1 LNNAKKE
8 KIDLLP
14 NNRTS
19 QTEVF
24 TPAFKGP
31 PLEENLDGHLELGM
45 QAIVSK
51 KSHAW
56 ETMVV

>member
-1 LNNAKKE
+1 LKNVKKK

-31 PLEENLDGHLELGM
+31 PLEENLDGHLELGK
-45 QAIVSK
+45 QAIASK
-51 KSHAW
+51 KSMLGRQW
-56 ETMVV
+56 